1 MASGPAGSGADL
13 EAIERSAV
21 ALAEEAGRL
30 LLDYYRQAIEVEYKD
45 EHRRD
50 PVTKADR
57 EIEEYL
63 ARAVRERFPDH
74 AVLGEEGSPGEPA
87 AEYLWVI
94 DPVDGTSNFVY
105 HLPFFCVS
113 IAVLHRRRPVVAAIF
128 APGPAEL
135 GGGVY
140 HARLGGGA
148 FLGDRLIK
156 VASPEPKPVRGLVSL
171 PGFAFGMFRMSGAFA
186 RSPGDPRTLGSAAL
200 ELALVAAGVLQYGLF
215 GSLKIWDVAAGVLL
229 VREAGGEVLS
239 WRGWLSGWKR
249 LGAFAA
255 REPSEKDPTGL
266 RGWSEPLLAGG
277 PQVASFVRAGARPN
291 RHALRRLLRRA
302 WRLVRREKPRGKQAS
317 RRTAGPPAGPQQSG
331 G

>member
-1 MASGPAGSGADL
+1 MGSGPPESVADL
-13 EAIERSAV
+13 EVIERAAV

-57 EIEEYL
+57 DIEEYL
-63 ARAVRERFPDH
+63 ARAVRERFPGH
-74 AVLGEEGSPGEPA
+74 AVLGEEGNPGEA
-87 AEYLWVI
+87 TAEYLWVV

-105 HLPFFCVS
+105 RLPFFCVS
-113 IAVLHRRRPVVAAIF
+113 IAVLRRREPVVAAIF

-140 HARLGGGA
+140 HARLGAGA
-148 FLGDRLIK
+148 FLGVSPIR
-156 VASPEPKPVRGLVSL
+156 VASPEGKPVHGLVSL
-171 PGFAFGMFRMSGAFA
+171 PGFAGGMFRTSGGFA

-239 WRGWLSGWKR
+239 WRGWLSGWR
-249 LGAFAA
+249 RFGAFAA
-255 REPSEKDPTGL
+255 RKPTEKDPTGL
-266 RGWSEPLLAGG
+266 RGWSQPLLVGG
-277 PQVASFVRAGARPN
+277 PQVAGFVRAGARPN
-291 RHALRRLLRRA
+291 RHTLRRLLRRA
-302 WRLVRREKPRGKQAS
+302 WRLVRREEPKSKGTPQA
-317 RRTAGPPAGPQQSG
+317 QSPTSVESSP
-331 G
+331 